1 VSETRRY
8 PKHVFWSDED
18 EGFIALAPDLPGAS
32 AFGETEAEAVAEL
45 DQAIDAWVEAARA
58 AGNAVP
64 PPSRPAAANL
74 PSGKVLVRMPKG
86 LHQRAALCAER
97 EDVSLNQFIVVCIA
111 EAVGERSYATE
122 SRRFWNQ
129 PTQQIQPATGWLQQQ
144 TTPTIG
150 SIVVAPSGT
159 IVSHGATFGM
169 TDIVRLGVG
178 SELYSGVS
186 EVLVGASTRFET
198 FEMTFAQ
205 TNEPTSA
212 QTKQDYIFTPVETK
226 FGKSHARG

>member
-1 VSETRRY
+1 VSGVRRY

-64 PPSRPAAANL
+64 SPSHPAAASL

-111 EAVGERSYATE
+111 EAVGERSHATE
-122 SRRFWNQ
+122 SRRFWDHAM
-129 PTQQIQPATGWLQQQ
+129 QQIHPPATGWLQQQ
-144 TTPTIG
+144 TSPTIG
-150 SIVVAPSGT
+150 STVVAPIGT
-159 IVSHGATFGM
+159 IVSHGGTFEM
-169 TDIVRLGVG
+169 THDIVRFGVG
-178 SELYSGVS
+178 SEVYSGVS
-186 EVLVGASTRFET
+186 EVLVGASPTRFET
-198 FEMTFAQ
+198 FEM
-205 TNEPTSA
+205 TSA
-212 QTKQDYIFTPVETK
+212 QTKQDYIFTLVETK
-226 FGKSHARG
+226 VGKSHARG

>member
-1 VSETRRY
+1 VSGARRY

-18 EGFIALAPDLPGAS
+18 EGFIALAPDLAGAS

-64 PPSRPAAANL
+64 APSRPAAAGL

-111 EAVGERSYATE
+111 EAVGERSHASET
-122 SRRFWNQ
+122 RRFWKH
-129 PTQQIQPATGWLQQQ
+129 PTQQIHPATRWLQQQ
-144 TTPTIG
+144 TSPTIG
-150 SIVVAPSGT
+150 GTVVASVGT
-159 IVSHGATFGM
+159 IVAHGGTFGM
-169 TDIVRLGVG
+169 SHDIVRLGVC
-178 SELYSGVS
+178 SELYSGMS
-186 EVLVGASTRFET
+186 EVVVGASPTRFET
-198 FEMTFAQ
+198 FEMI
-205 TNEPTSA
+205 SA
-212 QTKQDYIFTPVETK
+212 QTKQDYISTLVETK
-226 FGKSHARG
+226 VGKSHARG